1 MSEANQKTPLKDI
14 VIDSQNTA
22 ISVMA
27 GMLEIA
33 QSRGTFNIEESS
45 KLWECIKQFRTPAET
60 QAPVDTPAITETS
73 SNNIELQV
81 KDA

>member
-45 KLWECIKQFRTPAET
+45 KLWECIKQFRTPVET
-60 QAPVDTPAITETS
+60 QAPAITETS